1 MVPRATKEVRM
12 RRRRLGVAAGLAAV
26 GLALAGCGGS
36 DDEAS
41 DTATADTTTTET
53 TTTPADVPETGLV
66 LRGSVGPGF
75 EISVTTDDGQ
85 PVETL
90 AAGSYTLLTND
101 QSGIHTFHL
110 TGEGVDVDTG
120 VSQSGT
126 NSFDVDLVA
135 GTYTFVCDPHAG
147 SMNGSFEVSG

>member
-1 MVPRATKEVRM
+1 MSFVV
-12 RRRRLGVAAGLAAV
+12 GLAALA
-26 GLALAGCGGS
+26 LALAGCGGS

-41 DTATADTTTTET
+41 DTTTDTTTTET
-53 TTTPADVPETGLV
+53 TTATDVPETGLV

-75 EISVTTDDGQ
+75 EISLTTDDGE

-101 QSGIHTFHL
+101 QSDIHNFHL

-120 VSQSGT
+120 VSESGT
-126 NSFDVDLVA
+126 NSFDVDLVS
-135 GTYTFVCDPHAG
+135 GTYTFVCDPHA
-147 SMNGSFEVSG
+147 STMNGSFEVSG